1 MSQHPARTVRV
12 QPRPIIGIAI
22 FVVYAVI
29 FSVGFL
35 ASGVDYDRAGDTTS
49 NVLKAIVVP
58 VGIGALVL
66 LLVTHFLGWWRPVF
80 RDEDRSPRWT
90 LLIPAFMAAAVLAGL
105 ATADWGT
112 RESSFIVWLLIG
124 TLFVG
129 IAEETLT
136 RGLLLVGFRGGMGE
150 VGVWFWTSLV
160 FGALH
165 GLNIM
170 FGQSVGDT
178 VRQIVFAFVIGS
190 VLYACRRAT
199 GVLLVPIVLHWLW
212 DFTTFVASGGE
223 GTTSASATASLQGFV
238 AYGAVIVLIVA
249 LVKRSLFAVRSV
261 ETENE
266 PEPALPAVA

>member
-1 MSQHPARTVRV
+1 MSEQGERAMRV
-12 QPRPIIGIAI
+12 QPRPIVGVAI

-29 FSVGFL
+29 FSIGFL
-35 ASGVDYDRAGDTTS
+35 ASGVDYDQVADTTN
-49 NVLKAIVVP
+49 NVVKAVVIP

-66 LLVTHFLGWWRPVF
+66 LLVTYFLGWWRPVF
-80 RDEDRSPRWT
+80 RDEDRAPRWT
-90 LLIPAFMAAAVLAGL
+90 LLIPAFMAAAILAGL
-105 ATADWGT
+105 VTADWGGKG
-112 RESSFIVWLLIG
+112 SSLIVWILVG

-136 RGLLLVGFRGGMGE
+136 RGLLLVGLRGGMGE

-165 GLNIM
+165 GLNIL

-178 VRQIVFAFVIGS
+178 LRQIVFAFVIGS
-190 VLYACRRAT
+190 ALYACRRAT

-212 DFTTFVASGGE
+212 DFTTFMADGSQ
-223 GTTSASATASLQGFV
+223 ATASTASGLQGVV

-249 LVKRSLFAVRSV
+249 LIKRSLFRAGSG
-261 ETENE
+261 ETAFAK
-266 PEPALPAVA
+266 PTVA

>member
-1 MSQHPARTVRV
+1 MKVR
-12 QPRPIIGIAI
+12 PSPIVGLAI
-22 FVVYAVI
+22 FVLYAAI
-29 FSVGFL
+29 FSIGFL
-35 ASGVDYDRAGDTTS
+35 ASGVDYDQVADTTS
-49 NVLKAIVVP
+49 NVVKAVVIP
-58 VGIGALVL
+58 VGLGALVL
-66 LLVTHFLGWWRPVF
+66 LLLTYFLGWWRPVF
-80 RDEDRSPRWT
+80 RDENRAPRWT
-90 LLIPAFMAAAVLAGL
+90 LLIPAFMVAAVLAGL
-105 ATADWGT
+105 ASADWGA
-112 RESSFIVWLLIG
+112 RDSAFIVWLLVG

-136 RGLLLVGFRGGMGE
+136 RGLLLVSFRGGMGE
-150 VGVWFWTSLV
+150 VGAWFWTSLV

-178 VRQIVFAFVIGS
+178 IRQIVFAFVIGS

-212 DFTTFVASGGE
+212 DFTTFMASGGD

-249 LVKRSLFAVRSV
+249 LIKRSLFQARPP
-261 ETENE
+261 ETA
-266 PEPALPAVA
+266 PAQPVAA